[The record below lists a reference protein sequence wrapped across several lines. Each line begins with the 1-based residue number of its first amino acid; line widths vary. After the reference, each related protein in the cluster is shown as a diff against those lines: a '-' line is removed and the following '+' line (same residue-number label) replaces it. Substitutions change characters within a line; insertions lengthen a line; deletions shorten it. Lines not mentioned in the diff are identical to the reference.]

1 MQLRYWFLLLLLAA
15 CSKSGSSTSEN
26 REVTVSKTGAVTP
39 NDPRLMTPEQ
49 KFLSLA
55 NPGPWDKQKGDHI
68 PFAQVR
74 EAGRNQYEVHVSVPF
89 EGEAS
94 HYTENIILVNHR
106 MQELHKADFKR
117 GNRIA
122 TAKFTFTRKPEDR
135 YFVIAKCSMHDT
147 WQAEIILPKI
157 KKDEDSN

>member
-1 MQLRYWFLLLLLAA
+1 MKSSLCAVLLLLAA

-26 REVTVSKTGAVTP
+26 REVTISKTGAVTL
-39 NDPRLMTPEQ
+39 NDPQSMQPEQ

-55 NPGPWDKQKGDHI
+55 SPGPWDKQKSDHI

-74 EAGRNQYEVHVSVPF
+74 ETGRNQFEVQVTMPF

-94 HYTENIILVNHR
+94 HYTENIILLNHR
-106 MQELHKADFKR
+106 MQELNKADFKR
-117 GNRIA
+117 GNKSA
-122 TAKFTFTRKPEDR
+122 SAKFTFTRKPEDR

-147 WQAEIILPKI
+147 WQTEVLLPKI
-157 KKDEDSN
+157 KKEE